1 MDPDVRPARVLL
13 LLALS
18 QRPLVLSVLPA
29 LRALPA
35 LPLAQWLLRVL
46 PGAVREGGILAGVP
60 RGSLLLAFLA
70 TAAVIVAIPGPS
82 LLFTIGRALTVGRR
96 AALLTVLGNAL
107 GLLVQS
113 LLVAVGL
120 GAVLATSAAAYTVVK
135 LAGAAYLV
143 YLGVQAIRHRS
154 ELADTLSASRADGA
168 AVGGPSASGRDSSL
182 DRRSLGQG
190 LTVGLTNP
198 KTLVFLSSLLPQ
210 FVDPALAPQPQI
222 VALGGVFA
230 AMALVGDSVWALVA
244 GRARDWFAR
253 SPRRLGRLGAGGG
266 ALMIGLGLSVAAAG
280 RPNA

>member
-1 MDPDVRPARVLL
+1 M
-13 LLALS
+13 
-18 QRPLVLSVLPA
+18 
-29 LRALPA
+29 
-35 LPLAQWLLRVL
+35 
-46 PGAVREGGILAGVP
+46 P

-96 AALLTVLGNAL
+96 AALLTVIGNAL

-120 GAVLATSAAAYTVVK
+120 GAVLAASAAAYTVVK

-143 YLGVQAIRHRS
+143 YLGVQAIRHRG
-154 ELADTLSASRADGA
+154 ELAGA
-168 AVGGPSASGRDSSL
+168 LLAARSGGGEPVAAQGSDRGSSDRGSSDRSSL
-182 DRRSLGQG
+182 LQG

-210 FVDPALAPQPQI
+210 FVDPASAPQPQI
-222 VALGGVFA
+222 LALGAVFA
-230 AMALVGDSVWALVA
+230 AMALAGDSVWALAA

-253 SPRRLGRLGAGGG
+253 SPRRLARLGVGGG
-266 ALMIGLGLSVAAAG
+266 ALMIGLGVSVAVAG
-280 RPNA
+280 RPTS

>member
-1 MDPDVRPARVLL
+1 M
-13 LLALS
+13 
-18 QRPLVLSVLPA
+18 
-29 LRALPA
+29 
-35 LPLAQWLLRVL
+35 
-46 PGAVREGGILAGVP
+46 P

-96 AALLTVLGNAL
+96 AALLTVIGNAL

-120 GAVLATSAAAYTVVK
+120 GAVLAASAAAYTVVK

-143 YLGVQAIRHRS
+143 YLGVQAIRHRG
-154 ELADTLSASRADGA
+154 ELAGALLAARSGGGEPVAAQGSDRSRSD
-168 AVGGPSASGRDSSL
+168 RSSL
-182 DRRSLGQG
+182 LQG

-210 FVDPALAPQPQI
+210 FVDPASAPQPQI
-222 VALGGVFA
+222 LALGAVFA
-230 AMALVGDSVWALVA
+230 AMALAGDSVWALAA

-253 SPRRLGRLGAGGG
+253 SPRRLARLGVGGG
-266 ALMIGLGLSVAAAG
+266 ALMIGLCVSVAVAG
-280 RPNA
+280 RPTS

>member
-1 MDPDVRPARVLL
+1 MVDVSRI
-13 LLALS
+13 LAL
-18 QRPLVLSVLPA
+18 A
-29 LRALPA
+29 LTAFA
-35 LPLAQWLLRVL
+35 II
-46 PGAVREGGILAGVP
+46 AV
-60 RGSLLLAFLA
+60 
-70 TAAVIVAIPGPS
+70 PGPS
-82 LLFTIGRALTVGRR
+82 VLFVISRGVTLGRR
-96 AALLTVLGNAL
+96 AGLATVFGNAG
-107 GLLVQS
+107 GLAVQV
-113 LLVAVGL
+113 LAVAAGL
-120 GAVLATSAAAYTVVK
+120 GTIVERSITVFTVIK
-135 LAGAAYLV
+135 FCGALYLV

-154 ELADTLSASRADGA
+154 ELADTLSASRSDGA

>member
-1 MDPDVRPARVLL
+1 
-13 LLALS
+13 
-18 QRPLVLSVLPA
+18 
-29 LRALPA
+29 
-35 LPLAQWLLRVL
+35 
-46 PGAVREGGILAGVP
+46 VP

-96 AALLTVLGNAL
+96 AALLTVIGNAL

-120 GAVLATSAAAYTVVK
+120 GAVLAASAAAYTVVK

-143 YLGVQAIRHRS
+143 YLGVQAIRHRG
-154 ELADTLSASRADGA
+154 ELAGA
-168 AVGGPSASGRDSSL
+168 LLAARSGGGEPVAAQGSDRGSSDRGSSDRSSL
-182 DRRSLGQG
+182 LQG

-210 FVDPALAPQPQI
+210 FVDPASAPQPQI
-222 VALGGVFA
+222 LALGAVFA
-230 AMALVGDSVWALVA
+230 AMALAGDSVWALAA

-253 SPRRLGRLGAGGG
+253 SPRRLARLGVGGG
-266 ALMIGLGLSVAAAG
+266 ALMIGLGVSVAVAG
-280 RPNA
+280 RPTS

>member
-1 MDPDVRPARVLL
+1 MC
-13 LLALS
+13 LA
-18 QRPLVLSVLPA
+18 
-29 LRALPA
+29 
-35 LPLAQWLLRVL
+35 
-46 PGAVREGGILAGVP
+46 EGGILAGVP

-96 AALLTVLGNAL
+96 AALLTVVGNAL

-120 GAVLATSAAAYTVVK
+120 GAVLAASAAAYTIVK

-143 YLGVQAIRHRS
+143 YLGVQAIRHRG
-154 ELADTLSASRADGA
+154 ELAGALLAARSGGGEPVAAQGSDRSRSD
-168 AVGGPSASGRDSSL
+168 RSSL
-182 DRRSLGQG
+182 LQG

-210 FVDPALAPQPQI
+210 FVDPASAPQPQI
-222 VALGGVFA
+222 LALGAVFA
-230 AMALVGDSVWALVA
+230 AMALAGDSVWALAA

-253 SPRRLGRLGAGGG
+253 SPRRLARLGVGGG
-266 ALMIGLGLSVAAAG
+266 ALMIGLGVSVAVAG
-280 RPNA
+280 RPPS

>member
-1 MDPDVRPARVLL
+1 M
-13 LLALS
+13 
-18 QRPLVLSVLPA
+18 
-29 LRALPA
+29 
-35 LPLAQWLLRVL
+35 
-46 PGAVREGGILAGVP
+46 P

-96 AALLTVLGNAL
+96 AALLTVVGNAL

-120 GAVLATSAAAYTVVK
+120 GAVLAASAAAYTVVK

-143 YLGVQAIRHRS
+143 YLGVQAIRHRG
-154 ELADTLSASRADGA
+154 ELADALLAARSGDGEPMA
-168 AVGGPSASGRDSSL
+168 AQGSDRGSWDRSSL
-182 DRRSLGQG
+182 LQG

-210 FVDPALAPQPQI
+210 FVDPASAPQPQI
-222 VALGGVFA
+222 LALGAVFA
-230 AMALVGDSVWALVA
+230 AMALAGDSVWALAA

-253 SPRRLGRLGAGGG
+253 SPRRLARLGVGGG
-266 ALMIGLGLSVAAAG
+266 ALMIGLGVSVAAAG
-280 RPNA
+280 RPTS